1 MMTARCS
8 PKHSGMIAC
17 SASSSA
23 AQKILNEYNG
33 LSQLSVAC
41 RNSMTDCVVA
51 GSIDCLADF
60 AAICRDVGI
69 KTKRLPVPYGF
80 HSPAMDPILGPL
92 EELGR
97 SISWS
102 TPAIPVASNVYGRF
116 FGPQDLQSNYFALHA
131 RRPVLFDKVIEAF
144 GDHQLFENAICIEI
158 GPHPITLPMIKR
170 SLPEGICNFVP
181 TLNRDREAWATLS
194 AALGQISLIADD
206 IDWRATFSGS
216 GAKMVDMPGHPLHP
230 TSFGVPYQEPQ
241 SQHVIKQASKL
252 DSYTET
258 RLRLLPRLF
267 TTKSSEN
274 NLIFETSTDIL
285 GPLISGHNVGGICI
299 CPASLFHE
307 LVLEAAQVGLIPR
320 YVQLI
325 IV

>member
-1 MMTARCS
+1 
-8 PKHSGMIAC
+8 MIAC
-17 SASSSA
+17 SASSLKA
-23 AQKILNEYNG
+23 ERILNEYKG
-33 LSQLSVAC
+33 LSGLSVAC

-51 GSIDCLADF
+51 GSIDSLADF
-60 AAICRDVGI
+60 AAICGDLGI
-69 KTKRLPVPYGF
+69 KTKRLSVPYGF

-102 TPAIPVASNVYGRF
+102 PPAIPVASNVYGRF
-116 FGPQDLQSNYFALHA
+116 FGPHDLQSSYFALHA
-131 RRPVLFDKVIEAF
+131 RQPVLFDQVIKAF
-144 GDHQLFENAICIEI
+144 GDQQLFENAICIEI

-194 AALGQISLIADD
+194 AALGQVSLIADD
-206 IDWRATFSGS
+206 INWRETFSGS

-230 TSFGVPYQEPQ
+230 ISFGIPYQEPQ
-241 SQHVIKQASKL
+241 SRDVIQQSS
-252 DSYTET
+252 DFDPYTET
-258 RLRLLPRLF
+258 QLRLLPRLL
-267 TTKSSEN
+267 TNKSSEN
-274 NLIFETSTDIL
+274 NLIFETSTEIL

-307 LVLEAAQVGLIPR
+307 LVLEAAQVALSPR
-320 YVQLI
+320 CVSFF